1 MDLGQDKS
9 SGAYVFFFLILIF
22 SKNFEETYKRPKII
36 DFNPSFFPFPANIN
50 IYKKTNNQNW
60 LYIDIHEK
68 KCNPWSWSFS
78 KRTSEFSAKQD
89 SIYVLPN
96 LERKKN
102 KITKLTSREKFH
114 PINFPRS
121 SITSRLFHSRTIN
134 SRGYN
139 KIRELIEH
147 EKVNRRWLVN
157 RESRTS
163 NLAGSAD
170 AARSAM
176 LEASVAGGASDWPS
190 GHTVCLWKRE
200 GVPVLAAFHAEGVS
214 TLKTARVARLWTR
227 PLSRPPARHGHQ
239 NQFTESCRRRV
250 STPFE
255 PRYADIYIFL
265 IYLNWDLKWKF
276 AWASGSVFK
285 VLL

>member
-9 SGAYVFFFLILIF
+9 SGAYVFFLILIF
-22 SKNFEETYKRPKII
+22 SKNFEETYKRPEII

-60 LYIDIHEK
+60 LYIDTHEE

-176 LEASVAGGASDWPS
+176 LEASVADGASDWPS

-227 PLSRPPARHGHQ
+227 SPFPPPRQTRPPEPVHRIVQTARF
-239 NQFTESCRRRV
+239 N
-250 STPFE
+250 PFRAE
-255 PRYADIYIFL
+255 ICGYLHIFNL
-265 IYLNWDLKWKF
+265 
-276 AWASGSVFK
+276 FK
-285 VLL
+285 LGFKMEICMGQWIGF